1 MEKGHDISQQVGYIA
16 EGLFRDQMEIDN
28 SPVQGGDLMPGD
40 IRYRD
45 INDDGV
51 IDVKDAVHIGFP
63 TTPRI
68 IMDLMVLLIIKD

>member
-1 MEKGHDISQQVGYIA
+1 MMIS
-16 EGLFRDQMEIDN
+16 R
-28 SPVQGGDLMPGD
+28 GD

-68 IMDLMVLLIIKD
+68 IYGSNGFINYKRTGIQFCFPRVRQRASLLIWQRSPFMGIMLC